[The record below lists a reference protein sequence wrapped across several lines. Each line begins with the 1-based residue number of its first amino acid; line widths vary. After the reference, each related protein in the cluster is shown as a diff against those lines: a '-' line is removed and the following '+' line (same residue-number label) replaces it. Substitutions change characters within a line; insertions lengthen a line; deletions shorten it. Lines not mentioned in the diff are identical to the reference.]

1 MKAKLTKVLSL
12 VLVVIMALS
21 LMTGCST
28 SSSGKGTKT
37 QDGNKVLFSY
47 DGTDV
52 TLKEAWLYAK
62 MLGAQYEKTYSSYD
76 GTDVTLKE
84 AWLYAKMLSA
94 QYEQTYSSYYG
105 SDFWSMSMGKDDDG
119 NDQTFEEYVKKQVI
133 SQMKQNIIL
142 IKKADKYDCKLTH
155 SEKQQCSDSAL
166 SYYQDKTGK
175 KVMKECGATRE
186 DVEKIYEDSTLASKV
201 QKKIEGKE
209 KVTVTD
215 DEARKSTIYRV
226 VFATTK
232 TGDNGQTTEM
242 SKKEKKAVKAKAEK
256 ALKEIQSGKKT
267 IKKVAKEQNYSNTD
281 ESYAAGESE
290 EGEAFE
296 KVMKS
301 MKDGDIADKVL
312 ECDNGYVIAK
322 LVAYTDKEET
332 ASNKKTLKEQK
343 QSEAFQ
349 KKYDNWTKKLE
360 KKWDYDKDVD
370 QKLWAQVSLKSAD
383 STATETSTET
393 TAASSEASTTEA
405 SSEATTAAKSK

>member
-12 VLVVIMALS
+12 ILVVIMALS

-37 QDGNKVLFSY
+37 QDGNKVLF
-47 DGTDV
+47 
-52 TLKEAWLYAK
+52 
-62 MLGAQYEKTYSSYD
+62 SYD

-155 SEKQQCSDSAL
+155 TEKQQCSDSAL

-201 QKKIEGKE
+201 QKKIESKE

-332 ASNKKTLKEQK
+332 ASNKETLKEQK

-360 KKWDYDKDVD
+360 KKWDYNKDVD

-393 TAASSEASTTEA
+393 TAASSEASTTEV

>member
-12 VLVVIMALS
+12 VLVVIMAMG

-62 MLGAQYEKTYSSYD
+62 MLGAQYEKTYSSY
-76 GTDVTLKE
+76 
-84 AWLYAKMLSA
+84 
-94 QYEQTYSSYYG
+94 YG
-105 SDFWSMSMGKDDDG
+105 SDFWSMSMGQDDDG
-119 NDQTFEEYVKKQVI
+119 KDQTFEEYVKKQVI

-142 IKKADKYDCKLTH
+142 NKKADKYDCKLTH
-155 SEKQQCSDSAL
+155 EEKQQCSDSAL
-166 SYYQDKTGK
+166 SYYQDKAGK
-175 KVMKECGATRE
+175 KAMKECGATRE
-186 DVEKIYEDSTLASKV
+186 DVEKIYRDSTLASKV
-201 QKKIEGKE
+201 QEKVESKE
-209 KVTVTD
+209 KVTVTE

-232 TGDNGQTTEM
+232 TDKEGKTTQM
-242 SKKEKKAVKAKAEK
+242 SAKEKKAVKAKAEA

-296 KVMKS
+296 GVMKG

-312 ECDNGYVIAK
+312 ECI
-322 LVAYTDKEET
+322 
-332 ASNKKTLKEQK
+332 SP
-343 QSEAFQ
+343 
-349 KKYDNWTKKLE
+349 
-360 KKWDYDKDVD
+360 
-370 QKLWAQVSLKSAD
+370 
-383 STATETSTET
+383 
-393 TAASSEASTTEA
+393 
-405 SSEATTAAKSK
+405 

>member
-12 VLVVIMALS
+12 VLVVIMAMG

-62 MLGAQYEKTYSSYD
+62 MLGAQYEKTYSSY
-76 GTDVTLKE
+76 
-84 AWLYAKMLSA
+84 
-94 QYEQTYSSYYG
+94 YG
-105 SDFWSMSMGKDDDG
+105 SDFWSMSMGQDDDG
-119 NDQTFEEYVKKQVI
+119 KDQTFEEYVKKQVI

-142 IKKADKYDCKLTH
+142 NKKADKYDCKLTH
-155 SEKQQCSDSAL
+155 EEKQQCSDSAL
-166 SYYQDKTGK
+166 SYYQDKAGK
-175 KVMKECGATRE
+175 KECGATRE
-186 DVEKIYEDSTLASKV
+186 DVEKIYRDSTLASKV
-201 QKKIEGKE
+201 QEKIESKE
-209 KVTVTD
+209 KVTVTE

-232 TGDNGQTTEM
+232 TDKEGKTTQM
-242 SKKEKKAVKAKAEK
+242 SAKEKEAVKAKAEA

-296 KVMKS
+296 GAMKG

-312 ECDNGYVIAK
+312 ECNNGYVIAK

-332 ASNKKTLKEQK
+332 ESNKKSLKEQK

-360 KKWDYDKDVD
+360 KKWDYNKDVD
-370 QKLWAQVSLKSAD
+370 QKLWAQLSLKSAD

-393 TAASSEASTTEA
+393 TAASSEA
-405 SSEATTAAKSK
+405 TTAAKSK

>member
-1 MKAKLTKVLSL
+1 
-12 VLVVIMALS
+12 
-21 LMTGCST
+21 
-28 SSSGKGTKT
+28 
-37 QDGNKVLFSY
+37 
-47 DGTDV
+47 
-52 TLKEAWLYAK
+52 
-62 MLGAQYEKTYSSYD
+62 
-76 GTDVTLKE
+76 
-84 AWLYAKMLSA
+84 
-94 QYEQTYSSYYG
+94 
-105 SDFWSMSMGKDDDG
+105 
-119 NDQTFEEYVKKQVI
+119 
-133 SQMKQNIIL
+133 
-142 IKKADKYDCKLTH
+142 
-155 SEKQQCSDSAL
+155 
-166 SYYQDKTGK
+166 
-175 KVMKECGATRE
+175 
-186 DVEKIYEDSTLASKV
+186 
-201 QKKIEGKE
+201 
-209 KVTVTD
+209 
-215 DEARKSTIYRV
+215 
-226 VFATTK
+226 
-232 TGDNGQTTEM
+232 M

-332 ASNKKTLKEQK
+332 ASNKKTLKEKK

-360 KKWDYDKDVD
+360 KKWDYNKDVD

-393 TAASSEASTTEA
+393 TEASSEASTTEA
-405 SSEATTAAKSK
+405 SSEATTAAKSKQEFAAGKGDTLCKTNKAYL

>member
-1 MKAKLTKVLSL
+1 MKAKLTKILSL
-12 VLVVIMALS
+12 ILVVIMAMG

-62 MLGAQYEKTYSSYD
+62 MLA
-76 GTDVTLKE
+76 
-84 AWLYAKMLSA
+84 A

-119 NDQTFEEYVKKQVI
+119 KDQTFEEYVKKQVI
-133 SQMKQNIIL
+133 SQLKENIIL
-142 IKKADKYDCKLTH
+142 NKKADEYNCKLTH

-201 QKKIEGKE
+201 QKKVASKE

-215 DEARKSTIYRV
+215 DEARKTTVYRV

-232 TGDNGQTTEM
+232 TDKSGKTVQM
-242 SKKEKKAVKAKAEK
+242 SAAEKKTVKAKAEK

-267 IKKVAKEQNYSNTD
+267 INKVAKAQNYSNTD
-281 ESYAAGESE
+281 ESYSVGESE
-290 EGEAFE
+290 EGKAFE
-296 KVMKS
+296 KVIKG
-301 MKDGDIADKVL
+301 MKDGEITDKVL

-322 LVAYTDKEET
+322 LVAYTDKKET
-332 ASNKKTLKEQK
+332 ASNKKTLKTQK

>member
-12 VLVVIMALS
+12 VLVVIMAMG

-62 MLGAQYEKTYSSYD
+62 MLGAH
-76 GTDVTLKE
+76 
-84 AWLYAKMLSA
+84 
-94 QYEQTYSSYYG
+94 
-105 SDFWSMSMGKDDDG
+105 DDG
-119 NDQTFEEYVKKQVI
+119 KDQTFEEYVKKQVI

-142 IKKADKYDCKLTH
+142 NKKADKYDCKLTH
-155 SEKQQCSDSAL
+155 EEKQQCSDSAL
-166 SYYQDKTGK
+166 SYYQDKAGK
-175 KVMKECGATRE
+175 KAMKECGATRE
-186 DVEKIYEDSTLASKV
+186 DVEKIYRDSTLASKV
-201 QKKIEGKE
+201 QEKIESKE
-209 KVTVTD
+209 KVTVTE

-232 TGDNGQTTEM
+232 TDKEGKTTQM
-242 SKKEKKAVKAKAEK
+242 SAKEKEAVKAKAEA

-296 KVMKS
+296 GAMKG

-312 ECDNGYVIAK
+312 ECNNGYVIAK

-332 ASNKKTLKEQK
+332 ESNKKSLKEQK

-360 KKWDYDKDVD
+360 KKWDYNKDVD
-370 QKLWAQVSLKSAD
+370 QKLWAQLSLKSAD
-383 STATETSTET
+383 STSTEKAEET
-393 TAASSEASTTEA
+393 TAA
-405 SSEATTAAKSK
+405 KQ

>member
-37 QDGNKVLFSY
+37 QDGNKVLF
-47 DGTDV
+47 
-52 TLKEAWLYAK
+52 
-62 MLGAQYEKTYSSYD
+62 SYD

-201 QKKIEGKE
+201 QKKIESKE

-242 SKKEKKAVKAKAEK
+242 SKKEKKAVK
-256 ALKEIQSGKKT
+256 EIGR
-267 IKKVAKEQNYSNTD
+267 
-281 ESYAAGESE
+281 
-290 EGEAFE
+290 
-296 KVMKS
+296 
-301 MKDGDIADKVL
+301 
-312 ECDNGYVIAK
+312 
-322 LVAYTDKEET
+322 
-332 ASNKKTLKEQK
+332 ASCRERVYL
-343 QSEAFQ
+343 
-349 KKYDNWTKKLE
+349 
-360 KKWDYDKDVD
+360 
-370 QKLWAQVSLKSAD
+370 QV
-383 STATETSTET
+383 
-393 TAASSEASTTEA
+393 
-405 SSEATTAAKSK
+405 

>member
-1 MKAKLTKVLSL
+1 
-12 VLVVIMALS
+12 
-21 LMTGCST
+21 
-28 SSSGKGTKT
+28 
-37 QDGNKVLFSY
+37 
-47 DGTDV
+47 
-52 TLKEAWLYAK
+52 
-62 MLGAQYEKTYSSYD
+62 
-76 GTDVTLKE
+76 
-84 AWLYAKMLSA
+84 
-94 QYEQTYSSYYG
+94 
-105 SDFWSMSMGKDDDG
+105 
-119 NDQTFEEYVKKQVI
+119 
-133 SQMKQNIIL
+133 MKQNIIL

-155 SEKQQCSDSAL
+155 TEKQQCSDSAL

-201 QKKIEGKE
+201 QKKIESKE

-360 KKWDYDKDVD
+360 KKWDYNKDVD

-393 TAASSEASTTEA
+393 TAASSEASTTEV